1 MSNVV
6 KINAAFF
13 SILGGVVV
21 TSASVIWFASA
32 KASEIDS
39 TKIEVFSLRN
49 EMEELRKREMEHSK
63 TLSRLDE
70 RTVQILELIKRK

>member
-13 SILGGVVV
+13 SILGGVLV

-32 KASEIDS
+32 KASEIDT
-39 TKIEVFSLRN
+39 TKLEVFGLRN

-70 RTVQILELIKRK
+70 RTIQILELLKQK

>member
-13 SILGGVVV
+13 SILGGVLV

-32 KASEIDS
+32 KASEIDT
-39 TKIEVFSLRN
+39 TKLDVTELQMDVS
-49 EMEELRKREMEHSK
+49 ELRQREAENAR

-70 RTVQILELIKRK
+70 RTTQILELLKRK

>member
-1 MSNVV
+1 MSNIV

-39 TKIEVFSLRN
+39 TQLDVMVLKN
-49 EMEELRKREMEHSK
+49 EMSELKKREMEQAQ